1 MKNLSKEK
9 GSFAND
15 TEKST
20 LADAIDGA
28 DVFIGVAAA
37 NLVSKDMIKTMADNP
52 IVFALSNPD
61 PEISPEDAHAVRK
74 DLIMATG
81 RTDYPNQVN
90 NVLGFPFIFRGAL
103 DAKAKIINT
112 EMKIAA
118 VEAIRN
124 LAMTDVPQEVLD
136 AYGLKELSFGKDYII
151 PKPFDPR
158 LIDVVPKA
166 VFDAAVSSGVAQV

>member
-1 MKNLSKEK
+1 
-9 GSFAND
+9 
-15 TEKST
+15 
-20 LADAIDGA
+20 
-28 DVFIGVAAA
+28 
-37 NLVSKDMIKTMADNP
+37 
-52 IVFALSNPD
+52 
-61 PEISPEDAHAVRK
+61 
-74 DLIMATG
+74 MATG

-118 VEAIRN
+118 VEAIRS

-136 AYGLKELSFGKDYII
+136 AYDLKELSFGKDYII

>member
-1 MKNLSKEK
+1 M
-9 GSFAND
+9 
-15 TEKST
+15 
-20 LADAIDGA
+20 
-28 DVFIGVAAA
+28 
-37 NLVSKDMIKTMADNP
+37 
-52 IVFALSNPD
+52 
-61 PEISPEDAHAVRK
+61 
-74 DLIMATG
+74 
-81 RTDYPNQVN
+81 
-90 NVLGFPFIFRGAL
+90 

-136 AYGLKELSFGKDYII
+136 AYDLKELSFGKDYII

-166 VFDAAVSSGVAQV
+166 VFDAAVASGVAQV